1 MNDSYLSE
9 RDMRSNLAQQ
19 WRVALPGLIGGTAI
33 AVMAGIAMLAALW
46 FVVKFIGNSRWLWL
60 EYAILCWAAG
70 AVLTAWSAWIAHQAE
85 SRFAAV
91 LRRSVAQHLIRL
103 PMNSLAK
110 QNEQTLKQLMT
121 NDVGS
126 LHHMLAHLPAEIA
139 VFTII
144 PLLSIIVLFYYN
156 GLSAIWVLLPGFI
169 ASLYYLLLLPYM
181 TRRDGQA
188 RMQVMLDIINKADEY
203 VRGIPVYRIYGQH
216 SSALTAYTQATERF
230 TQDMVRWVAKV
241 ATPAAI
247 AVALLQAVATFAI
260 AYWVSYTSD
269 TTTLAATLLFSLA
282 IVTPVI
288 RLGHSVDYIRA
299 GRAAAGRL
307 KEFLQQPLLPRGK
320 IREIKNPPILL
331 IHHAT
336 LLQQDRPVWQDLS
349 YTFASGALTAITGPS
364 GVGKTSLLNALAGL
378 VTLSDGSVQLGQ
390 TDITALHETTIQQHI
405 LLIPQGYDVLNSSV
419 RTNLALTAP
428 QASPKAMQKALD
440 KAQLSADLATTASS
454 LSGGEKQ
461 RLNIARAFLSPAS
474 VILLDEPT
482 SALDEQHA
490 QAIFQALC
498 ELAHSTHKTIVVVT
512 HQQALAEQA
521 DAQLVLPHGRSAA

>member
-1 MNDSYLSE
+1 MNDSHLSGH
-9 RDMRSNLAQQ
+9 DAPPNLAQQ

-60 EYAILCWAAG
+60 EYALLCWAAG

-103 PMNSLAK
+103 PMNTLAR

-121 NDVGS
+121 NDIGS

-139 VFTII
+139 VFTVI
-144 PLLSIIVLFYYN
+144 PLLSIIVLFYFN
-156 GLSAIWVLLPGFI
+156 GLSAIWVLLPGVI

-181 TRRDGQA
+181 TRRDGHA

-216 SSALTAYTQATERF
+216 SSALTAYTQSTERF

-269 TTTLAATLLFSLA
+269 TTTMAATLLFSLA
-282 IVTPVI
+282 IVTPVL
-288 RLGHSVDYIRA
+288 RLGHSVDYIRT

-320 IREIKNPPILL
+320 IHAIKNPPILL
-331 IHHAT
+331 INHAT
-336 LLQQDRPVWQDLS
+336 LLQQDQPVWQDLS
-349 YTFASGALTAITGPS
+349 HTFAAGALTAITGPS
-364 GVGKTSLLNALAGL
+364 GAGKTSLLNALAGL
-378 VTLSDGSVQLGQ
+378 VTLSAGSVQLGQ
-390 TDITALHETTIQQHI
+390 TDITALHETTIHQHI

-419 RTNLALTAP
+419 HTNLALTAP
-428 QASPKAMQKALD
+428 QASQKTMQQALA
-440 KAQLSADLATTASS
+440 KAQLSTDLATPASS

-461 RLNIARAFLSPAS
+461 RLNIARAFLSPAN

-490 QAIFQALC
+490 QAVFQSLC